1 MSLRTLLF
9 TLAGLLPAL
18 VGRGADV
25 VLTGPVDAAALH
37 AVAASGQTIG
47 TLDLSGAEIVA
58 YDGPRL
64 VANLTHYPAGILPA
78 YVLSGLHASRI
89 LLPAGLTAIADGAL
103 MGSEI
108 EEVTIPASCD
118 SIGRGAFASCARLKS
133 VTLPATATR
142 LGTHIFARCTALASA
157 TVMSPT
163 VPASTFAGCTALSA
177 LTLGPKVTAIGADA
191 FHGCTSLTAV
201 GFPSG
206 LTTIGAGAFG
216 HSGLRKA
223 DLSGCRSLTAI
234 GSEAFAYCPS
244 LTSASLPASAG
255 HIGTGLFF
263 DSGSLTDVT
272 LPASL
277 TTIPALTL
285 KGTAGPKYATDLIH
299 EGVDSI
305 GQMALAGMDATRY
318 LTLPSTLSHIADEGL
333 ADMGSLSTLDVSK
346 LGHVPALGAEV
357 FDGIDQPA
365 VTLYTSEDMADIFM
379 AAPQWREFK
388 ISSSE
393 TTLDQNLSPVKG
405 TVRVRFD
412 GTLLRAASED
422 GIASARLYDL
432 SGHLVGRAAPAEPA
446 AEVSI
451 ETSAQASPLF
461 ILTVTLADGSETS
474 VKLVR

>member
-1 MSLRTLLF
+1 MTLRSIILT
-9 TLAGLLPAL
+9 AVGLLSTL
-18 VGRGADV
+18 MCRGADV
-25 VLTGPVDAAALH
+25 VLTGPVDAAALN

-64 VANLTHYPAGILPA
+64 VANLTHSPAGVLPA

-89 LLPAGLTAIADGAL
+89 LLPSGLTAIADGAL
-103 MGSEI
+103 MGSDI

-118 SIGRGAFASCARLKS
+118 SIGRGAFASCTRLKS
-133 VTLPATATR
+133 VTIPATARR
-142 LGTHIFARCTALASA
+142 LGTHIFARCTALSSA
-157 TVMSPT
+157 TVMAPV
-163 VPASTFAGCTALSA
+163 VPASTFAGCTALST
-177 LTLGPKVTAIGADA
+177 LTLGPKVKTIGADA
-191 FHGCTSLTAV
+191 FNECRSLTSV
-201 GFPSG
+201 GFPTG
-206 LTTIGAGAFG
+206 LTGIGAGAFG
-216 HSGLRKA
+216 HSGLRDV
-223 DLSGCRSLTAI
+223 DLSVCHSLTSI
-234 GSEAFAYCPS
+234 GSEAFAYCPA
-244 LTSASLPASAG
+244 LTSASLPASAT

-263 DSGSLTDVT
+263 DSTSLADVT
-272 LPASL
+272 LPTSL

-285 KGTAGPKYATDLIH
+285 KGTAGPRYATDLIH

-305 GQMALAGMDATRY
+305 GALALAGMDATRY

-333 ADMGSLSTLDVSK
+333 AGMTSLSTLDVSP
-346 LGHVPALGAEV
+346 LEQVPALGADV
-357 FDGIDQPA
+357 FDGIDQPK

-393 TTLDQNLSPVKG
+393 TTLDQNITPGKG

-412 GTLLRAASED
+412 GTLLRAASEY

-432 SGHLVGRAAPAEPA
+432 SGHLVGSATPAVPA
-446 AEVSI
+446 AEVTI

-461 ILTVTLADGSETS
+461 ILTVTLADGAETS